1 MLKYLKRYSIKD
13 YDFWLVILMIVVTVM
28 GILVIGSA
36 SSESNQNKQIL
47 GLALGLFSL
56 IVVSLVDY
64 HFVLKFR
71 VLFYLVDIGLLLS
84 VIFFGVEVFGAKR
97 WLEIEQIGLRFQ
109 PSELSKVIIILFFAG
124 FFEKHMEKLN
134 TVKILLLSVILA
146 AFPMALVVIE
156 DLSTTVVTLLIFITI
171 LFIAG
176 ISYKIIVVVL
186 AIGIPAAVILIYEIF
201 EGNLLKGYQ
210 LIRILAWR
218 YPDEYPDDSMQQQN
232 AIIAFASGRLWG
244 KGLYNSGSDSVKNG
258 GFISEPQND
267 FIFAVVG
274 EELGFVGSAAIVIL
288 LFAIAVRCL
297 YLGIVSKDLSGRI
310 ICCGMSAFIAF
321 QTLINVCVVTGL
333 LPNTGLPLPFVSY
346 GLTSL
351 VTLYLGMGVVL
362 NVGLQR
368 RKAGRG

>member
-1 MLKYLKRYSIKD
+1 MIKYFKRYSIKD
-13 YDFWLVILMIVVTVM
+13 YDFWLIAMMLAVTVI

-36 SSESNQNKQIL
+36 STSSNQNKQIL
-47 GLALGLFSL
+47 GLVLGIISMV
-56 IVVSLVDY
+56 VVSLMDY
-64 HFVLKFR
+64 NFVLKFR
-71 VLFYLVDIGLLLS
+71 WLFYAVDIILLIS
-84 VIFFGVEVFGAKR
+84 VLFFGVEVMGARR
-97 WLEIEQIGLRFQ
+97 WLEIELIGTRFQ
-109 PSELSKVIIILFFAG
+109 PSELSKVVIILFFAG
-124 FFEKHMEKLN
+124 YFEKYKEKIN
-134 TVKILLLSVILA
+134 TAKVLILSLILA
-146 AFPMALVVIE
+146 AIPLALVVVE
-156 DLSTTVVTLLIFITI
+156 DLSTTVATLLIFITI

-176 ISYKIIVVVL
+176 ISYKIVGVAL
-186 AIGIPAAVILIYEIF
+186 AVGVPAAVFLIYEIF
-201 EGNLLKGYQ
+201 EGKILKGYQ

-218 YPDEYPDDSMQQQN
+218 YPEQYPDDAMQQQN

-274 EELGFVGSAAIVIL
+274 EELGFVGSAVIVVL
-288 LFAIAVRCL
+288 LFAIAVRCVI
-297 YLGIVSKDLSGRI
+297 LGIQSKDLSGRI
-310 ICCGMSAFIAF
+310 VCCGMSAFIAF
-321 QTLINVCVVTGL
+321 QTVINICVVTGL

-368 RKAGRG
+368 RKSGRG